1 MREFIGFNIAMF
13 GAKIWEKNGY
23 YIDKENNVV
32 QENYN
37 ELTLLGKIGYNL
49 FIIDDTNPHESIRSI
64 PRSSRNLIR
73 LLNS

>member
-1 MREFIGFNIAMF
+1 MKEFIGFNIAMF

-37 ELTLLGKIGYNL
+37 ELTWLGKIGYNL
-49 FIIDDTNPHESIRSI
+49 FIIGLKIAKVKPDEIVIEKTK
-64 PRSSRNLIR
+64 
-73 LLNS
+73 